1 MKKIFGSIAKT
12 EAQDDGTIK
21 VWGYASSAE
30 VDSDGETI
38 LPSAIDNALGDYMK
52 FGAVREMHQPLAAG
66 TAIEASVQEDGRT
79 WFGAHIVDPIAVKKI
94 QTEVYK
100 GFSIGGKVLARDPL
114 NKTVITELKLVEVS
128 LVDRPANPEAV
139 FTMYKA
145 DTTDP
150 KPTDAPAEGGEVS
163 TTSEATE
170 VSTEV
175 PVVEPTSKAEV
186 VSFKKGMSH
195 VSQFAYLLRDL
206 SWLVEDT
213 AWEAEYEAD
222 NSPVP
227 AALIAWIAQGAV
239 IFEAMAKEEIDEMI
253 NMLNERVSNLP
264 AVIQLNDK
272 GGDLQKSETIEKAGA
287 KFSKANKAALA
298 ALHKMVSECNEGFT
312 KLGYADAEEEETEE
326 EASKSDDADD
336 LAKADVSDQ
345 LNKVQNENTLLKAEL
360 EKLRN
365 QPAPAAISLNGSAVV
380 AIEKS
385 ADSTQTSDDLGKAE
399 VIPPEGTEARALWEI
414 KKAHKAGG
422 TRLA

>member
-1 MKKIFGSIAKT
+1 MKKLYGTIAKT

-21 VWGYASSAE
+21 VWGYASSGG

-38 LPSAIDNALGDYMK
+38 LPAAIDNALGDYMK

-79 WFGAHIVDPIAVKKI
+79 WFGAHIVDPIAVKKV

-145 DTTDP
+145 ETADGKD
-150 KPTDAPAEGGEVS
+150 TDAKPDEPIVDPIIEPIAK
-163 TTSEATE
+163 TEA
-170 VSTEV
+170 
-175 PVVEPTSKAEV
+175 
-186 VSFKKGMSH
+186 VSFKKGMSQ

-206 SWLVEDT
+206 GWLVEDT
-213 AWEAEYEAD
+213 AWEAEYEGDGSAI
-222 NSPVP
+222 P
-227 AALIAWIAQGAV
+227 AALIAWIAQGAA
-239 IFEAMAKEEIDEMI
+239 IFEAMAKEEVEEMI
-253 NMLNERVSNLP
+253 NNLNARVASLP

-272 GGDLQKSETIEKAGA
+272 GGDLQKSDAIEKAGA
-287 KFSKANKAALA
+287 KFSTASKAALA
-298 ALHKMVSECNEGFT
+298 DMHKMAGDLCDKFA
-312 KLGYADAEEEETEE
+312 KLGYADTEE
-326 EASKSDDADD
+326 EDNSAKADEADD
-336 LAKADVSDQ
+336 LAKATVIQDDLKKVSA
-345 LNKVQNENTLLKAEL
+345 ENDLLKAEL
-360 EKLRN
+360 DALKK
-365 QPAPAAISLNGSAVV
+365 QPAPVAVSLNASAV

-385 ADSTQTSDDLGKAE
+385 ADADQASNTTTKAE
-399 VIPPEGTEARALWEI
+399 TPPPEGTEARAAWEL
-414 KKAHKAGG
+414 KKVFAAGG